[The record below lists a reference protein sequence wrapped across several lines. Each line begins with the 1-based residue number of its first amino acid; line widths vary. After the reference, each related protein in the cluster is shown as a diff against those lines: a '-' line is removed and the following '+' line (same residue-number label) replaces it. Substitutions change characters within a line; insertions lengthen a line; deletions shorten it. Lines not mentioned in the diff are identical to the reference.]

1 MENIFKDKV
10 YYSDTDAYGV
20 VWHGSYLRWLEKGRV
35 LFCEDLGLNLV
46 DLTKQDIVLPVTSMN
61 IKYKA
66 SAKLND
72 DISVSTKIVK
82 RTPLSV
88 TFLQTINDAETGR
101 LFVQAEV
108 DIVAISNAGK
118 LYRRLPEVLDNAFSG
133 DVICNV

>member
-88 TFLQTINDAETGR
+88 TFLQTVNDAETGR

>member
-46 DLTKQDIVLPVTSMN
+46 DLSKQDIVLPVTSMN

-82 RTPLSV
+82 RTSLSV
-88 TFLQTINDAETGR
+88 TFLQTVNDAETGR

>member
-1 MENIFKDKV
+1 MENIFNDKV

-46 DLTKQDIVLPVTSMN
+46 DLSKNDIVLPVTSLN
-61 IKYKA
+61 IKYKS

-72 DISVSTKIVK
+72 NISVSTKIIK
-82 RTPLSV
+82 KTPLSV
-88 TFLQTINDAETGR
+88 TFLQTVNELETGK

-118 LYRRLPEVLDNAFSG
+118 LYRRLPEVLNNAFSEEI
-133 DVICNV
+133 ICNV

>member
-46 DLTKQDIVLPVTSMN
+46 DLSKQNIVLPVTSMN

-88 TFLQTINDAETGR
+88 TFLQTVNDAETGR

-108 DIVAISNAGK
+108 DIVAISNSGK

>member
-46 DLTKQDIVLPVTSMN
+46 DLSKQDIVLPVTSMN

-82 RTPLSV
+82 RTLLSV
-88 TFLQTINDAETGR
+88 TFLQTVNDAETGR

>member
-46 DLTKQDIVLPVTSMN
+46 DLSKQDIVLPVTSMN

-66 SAKLND
+66 SVKLND

-88 TFLQTINDAETGR
+88 TFLQTVNDAETGR

-118 LYRRLPEVLDNAFSG
+118 LYRRLPEVLDKTFSE

>member
-35 LFCEDLGLNLV
+35 LFCENLGLNLV
-46 DLTKQDIVLPVTSMN
+46 DLSKQDIVLPVTSMN

-72 DISVSTKIVK
+72 DIFVSTKIVK

-88 TFLQTINDAETGR
+88 TFLQTVNDAETGR

>member
-46 DLTKQDIVLPVTSMN
+46 DLSKQDIVLPVTSMN

-72 DISVSTKIVK
+72 DISVSTKIVFW
-82 RTPLSV
+82 TPLSV
-88 TFLQTINDAETGR
+88 TFLQTVTDAETGR

>member
-88 TFLQTINDAETGR
+88 TFLQTVNDAETGR

-133 DVICNV
+133 DIICNV

>member
-46 DLTKQDIVLPVTSMN
+46 DLSKQNIVLPVTSMN

-88 TFLQTINDAETGR
+88 TFLQTVNDAETGR

>member
-35 LFCEDLGLNLV
+35 LFCENLGLNLV
-46 DLTKQDIVLPVTSMN
+46 DLSKQDIVLPVTSMN

-82 RTPLSV
+82 RTSLSV
-88 TFLQTINDAETGR
+88 TFLQTVNDAETGR

>member
-46 DLTKQDIVLPVTSMN
+46 DLSKQNIVLPVTSMN

-88 TFLQTINDAETGR
+88 TFLQTVNDAETGR

-133 DVICNV
+133 DIICNV

>member
-46 DLTKQDIVLPVTSMN
+46 DLSKQDIVLPVTSMN

-88 TFLQTINDAETGR
+88 TFLQTVNDAETGR

-108 DIVAISNAGK
+108 DIVAISNVGK

>member
-35 LFCEDLGLNLV
+35 LFCENLGLNLV
-46 DLTKQDIVLPVTSMN
+46 DLSKQDIVLPVTSMN

-88 TFLQTINDAETGR
+88 TFLQTVNDAETGR

>member
-35 LFCEDLGLNLV
+35 LFCENLGLNLV
-46 DLTKQDIVLPVTSMN
+46 DLSKQDIVLPVTSMN

-88 TFLQTINDAETGR
+88 TFLQTVNDAETGR
-101 LFVQAEV
+101 LFVHAEV

>member
-35 LFCEDLGLNLV
+35 LFCENLGLNLV
-46 DLTKQDIVLPVTSMN
+46 DLSKQDIVLPVTSMN
-61 IKYKA
+61 IKYKS

-88 TFLQTINDAETGR
+88 TFLQTVNDAETGR

>member
-35 LFCEDLGLNLV
+35 LFCENLGLNLV
-46 DLTKQDIVLPVTSMN
+46 DLSKQDIVLPVTSMN

-88 TFLQTINDAETGR
+88 TFLQTVNDAETGR

-108 DIVAISNAGK
+108 DIVAISNSGK

>member
-46 DLTKQDIVLPVTSMN
+46 DLSKQDIVLPVTSMN

-88 TFLQTINDAETGR
+88 TFLQTVTDAETGR

>member
-35 LFCEDLGLNLV
+35 LFCENLGLNLV
-46 DLTKQDIVLPVTSMN
+46 DLSKQDIVLPVTSMN

-88 TFLQTINDAETGR
+88 TFLQTVNDAETGR
-101 LFVQAEV
+101 LFLQAEV